1 MCQLCMAMT
10 CSSARAKKP
19 LERLINL
26 LGEGGGMVKITVR
39 NWRWWHWPLT
49 EEQFISMQKP
59 ANILLRLKLT
69 SILFFALAAFFYFSL
84 HRADLAIAIFVGG
97 LAGIVYG
104 IYYYKAVKSGRI
116 TYEK

>member
-1 MCQLCMAMT
+1 MT
-10 CSSARAKKP
+10 CFHAMGNKS

-69 SILFFALAAFFYFSL
+69 SMLFFALAAFFYFSL
-84 HRADLAIAIFVGG
+84 HRVDLAIAIFGGG

-104 IYYYKAVKSGRI
+104 IYYYRAVKSGRI
-116 TYEK
+116 TYER